1 MMAHFKRW
9 TAGLVTRVDSIVVQI
24 ENQEALVESAIL
36 DLSQRVARAR
46 VQLTRVRK
54 DGDALRRGIE
64 ETERESTLW
73 RDRARTEPDQDRA
86 LECLRRAHR
95 ASARHAELTER
106 AAEHERAE
114 QRLRRDVATIEQRL
128 DVVREQRN
136 TMRTRQTRAEALAL
150 LRSAQ
155 GETGYEVEQ
164 VLERWDARVTETEIV
179 AGCAEDAYDPFV
191 EQFEREEAGS
201 DLLAELEALRKDQRA

>member
-9 TAGLVTRVDSIVVQI
+9 TTGLVTRVDSIVVQI

-36 DLSQRVARAR
+36 DLSQRVAGAR

-54 DGDALRRGIE
+54 DGDALRRSIE
-64 ETERESTLW
+64 ETERDSTLW
-73 RDRARTEPDQDRA
+73 RDRARTEPDQSRA

-95 ASARHAELTER
+95 AKARLSELSER
-106 AAEHERAE
+106 ATEHERAE
-114 QRLRRDVATIEQRL
+114 QRLRRDVSTIEQRL
-128 DVVREQRN
+128 GLVKEQRN

-179 AGCAEDAYDPFV
+179 AGCAEDAYDPFL
-191 EQFEREEAGS
+191 EQFEREEESS
-201 DLLAELEALRKDQRA
+201 DLLAELETLRKGERS